1 MSTTTTAA
9 FRASGLATGID
20 TGSIIDQLIKIGSQ
34 PIDLLRTRQAGM
46 SSQVS
51 TLGDVISKLQA
62 LSTAA
67 TGLGDSGTLGT
78 KVSSTSTGFSAT
90 SDAKAIAGRY
100 DVTVGGL
107 AAAAQARSAAFATTT
122 SPVTGGALKLSL
134 AGKDY
139 DVAVP
144 DGAALTDVAQLIRD
158 SGAPVS
164 ATVLSN
170 GTNAFLSITSLD
182 TGFAIGGTPADALTI
197 TETSTGSLGQAL
209 GAAIL
214 PPPAANAEVTVN
226 GLTFT
231 RQSNTLTDV
240 IPGVTLNLKATTSA
254 PESLVVDSDVDGTAK
269 NLQKFVDAYNAVL
282 KLVQAQLAPAPETD
296 RTKTLAG
303 DGSLRSLQGSLQR
316 VISTVVGSAGVR
328 SLADVGLKSARD
340 GTLSLDTAT
349 LTKAVAR
356 DPAGVNALFSQQT
369 TGLGTVVKSLV
380 AAATNS
386 VDGTL
391 VQRKKGLNDN
401 IKRMDTQADT
411 MQARLDT
418 YRDLLVSQFT
428 QMEKVVSGLKAT
440 GNFLSQQTSS
450 LGSK

>member
-20 TGSIIDQLIKIGSQ
+20 TGAIIDQLVKIGSQ

-46 SSQVS
+46 NSQVS
-51 TLGDVISKLQA
+51 ALGDVISKLQA

-67 TGLGDSGTLGT
+67 TALGDTGTLGT

-107 AAAAQARSAAFATTT
+107 AAAAQARSAPFASTT
-122 SPVTGGALKLSL
+122 PVTGGSL
-134 AGKDY
+134 TLNVMGKDY
-139 DVAVP
+139 PVTIP
-144 DGAALTDVAQLIRD
+144 DGAALTDVAGLIRD
-158 SGAPVS
+158 SGAPVN

-170 GTNAFLSITSLD
+170 GTSSFLSITNLN
-182 TGFAIGGTPADALTI
+182 TGFPIDGVAGDALSI

-209 GAAIL
+209 GATIKT
-214 PPPAANAEVTVN
+214 PPAANAKVTVN
-226 GLTFT
+226 GLDFD

-240 IPGVTLNLKATTSA
+240 IPGVTINLKGTTTT
-254 PESLVVDSDVDGTAK
+254 PEALVVDNDVDGTAK

-282 KLVQAQLAPAPETD
+282 KVVQTQLAPAPETD
-296 RTKTLAG
+296 RAQTLAG
-303 DGSLRSLQGSLQR
+303 DGSIRNLQGSLQR
-316 VISTVVGSAGVR
+316 VISTVVGSTGVR
-328 SLADVGLKSARD
+328 ALADIGIKTGRDGSLTLDNATLGKAIARD
-340 GTLSLDTAT
+340 SA
-349 LTKAVAR
+349 AV
-356 DPAGVNALFSQQT
+356 NNLFSQPT
-369 TGLGTVVKSLV
+369 TGLASVVKSLV
-380 AAATNS
+380 ATATNS

-428 QMEKVVSGLKAT
+428 QMEKIVSGLKAT

-450 LGSK
+450 LGSSK